1 MRDWS
6 LHAQTAGVML
16 STDRVRPINR
26 ERLVTPAFIRLG
38 VADLAYFTAT
48 GVAIY
53 ALPLWVTG
61 PVGSTRLALGSR
73 SACSLSLP

>member
-53 ALPLWVTG
+53 ALPLVTG
-61 PVGSTRLALGSR
+61 PVGLERLALVSR
-73 SACSLSLP
+73 SACSSLP